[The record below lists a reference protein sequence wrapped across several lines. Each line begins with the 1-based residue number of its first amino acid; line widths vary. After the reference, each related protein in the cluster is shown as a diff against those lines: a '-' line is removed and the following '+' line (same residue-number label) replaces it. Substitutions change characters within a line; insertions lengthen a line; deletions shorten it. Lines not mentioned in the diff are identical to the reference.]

1 MTVWIHIGT
10 GKTGTSSIQMFLR
23 RNSQALRA
31 QRYIYPRLGAS
42 RSPVH
47 HNLMHQLRG
56 SRRFQAQEETWEAV
70 AELASARPG
79 HHLVLSSE
87 ALHQANAEQVAQIR
101 ELLAPLEV
109 RVVVYLRRQSD
120 MLESWY
126 LQQLK
131 TSKLRNPSIAEFAE
145 AIAPSLDYA
154 AMLAP
159 WAQCFGDAAIKVRV
173 FEPASFVNGDLID
186 DFCCSIGLQAPSTS
200 PIPGYVAIDSHNTS
214 PGAYAL
220 ALQEALRQR
229 LKASPDSP
237 LPAEELQF
245 AASAIL
251 HSAMRQFPNDNRPQL
266 LDADAR
272 QTFDAGFADSN
283 ARVLQRYLHN
293 DRPTLFRAITPRPG
307 NTELQADR
315 ALTQLSHDQLIDLLL
330 GALREASQRGMQL
343 RRERRQQSA
352 AAHTAAD
359 LVLTADASNDCER

>member
-56 SRRFQAQEETWEAV
+56 NRRFQANEETWEAI
-70 AELASARPG
+70 AELAGERPG

-87 ALHQANAEQVAQIR
+87 ALHQANAGQVAQIR
-101 ELLAPLEV
+101 QLLAPFEV
-109 RVVVYLRRQSD
+109 RIVVYLRRQSD
-120 MLESWY
+120 MLESWF

-131 TSKLRNPSIAEFAE
+131 TSKPRSPTIGEFADTV
-145 AIAPSLDYA
+145 APSLDYA

-159 WAQCFGDAAIKVRV
+159 WAHCFGHAAVHVRI

-229 LKASPDSP
+229 LKASQDSP
-237 LPAEELQF
+237 LPVEELQF

-251 HSAMRQFPNDNRPQL
+251 HSAMRQFPNDGRPGL

-272 QTFDAGFADSN
+272 QTFDARFANSN
-283 ARVLQRYLHN
+283 AHVLERYLHN
-293 DRPTLFRAITPRPG
+293 DRPTLFRAAAPRPG
-307 NTELQADR
+307 NAELQADH
-315 ALTQLSHDQLIDLLL
+315 ALTQLSREQLIDVLL

-352 AAHTAAD
+352 AAQTTAE
-359 LVLTADASNDCER
+359 LVLTADASNDSER